1 MTREQRV
8 RLYANH
14 LGLTVRGGNGAFKL
28 VERYGKKREI
38 GTYRSVDTLER
49 GIERYGERV
58 LREPKTDISDPFSP
72 NENRTTRVMPAWRRT
87 SVTTLVDSG
96 VNASKM
102 PQLVKVSRSVICC
115 AKSLIVR
122 ADLTGPSL

>member
-1 MTREQRV
+1 MTRERRV
-8 RLYANH
+8 RLYSNH

-58 LREPKTDISDPFSP
+58 LREPKTD
-72 NENRTTRVMPAWRRT
+72 N
-87 SVTTLVDSG
+87 
-96 VNASKM
+96 K
-102 PQLVKVSRSVICC
+102 
-115 AKSLIVR
+115 
-122 ADLTGPSL
+122 